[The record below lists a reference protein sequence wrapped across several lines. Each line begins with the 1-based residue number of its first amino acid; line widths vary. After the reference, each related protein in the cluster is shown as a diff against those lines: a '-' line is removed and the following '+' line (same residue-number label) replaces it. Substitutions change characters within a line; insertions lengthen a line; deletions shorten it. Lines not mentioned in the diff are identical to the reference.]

1 MIDRYAL
8 PELRDLFGERHRL
21 NLWLRIEL
29 LAVEALRDEG
39 VVPEA
44 DYQRIRAAAGE
55 VDVER
60 AREIERESQHDVIAF
75 LRSVTERLGPEGR
88 WLHYGL
94 TSSDVLDT
102 ASAVV
107 LRDAAQIVE
116 RELARLVEVVHRLAL
131 QYRDTP
137 MVGRSHGIH
146 AEPMTFGFKV
156 AGWYA
161 ELQRDATRLA
171 RARDGIAVGS
181 ISGAVGTHA
190 NVSGG
195 VEAHVLSGLGLA
207 ADPAPTQVVSRD
219 RHAELLTTL
228 AILGGTLE
236 RMAVEL
242 RHLQRTEV
250 GEAFE
255 PFGSGQQGSSAMPH
269 KRNPILAERV
279 TGLARLL
286 RADALVGL
294 ENMALWHERDISHS
308 SAERFVFERATGV
321 AAYATRT
328 MADILDG
335 LEVDADR
342 MRANLEQLGGMVYSE
357 ALLLAMVARGA
368 DRQAAYRLVQGAAK
382 RAWAGERSFHD
393 ALLDDPAVGEWLSA
407 DEIERAM
414 DLEHH
419 LGGHRGHLP
428 CARPR
433 RRRLTSPCGAGEPW
447 PRRSWA
453 SSRIGRTCGC
463 PAPSRGS
470 PPSVGSRWSSR
481 SFSRR
486 RRGSSPS
493 WARGS
498 TPPVSG
504 RSTSCCSA
512 RRPWR
517 SPSCCS
523 CWRRSATR
531 CCSQPANDDV
541 HGVATSSRCWCRT

>member
-1 MIDRYAL
+1 VIDRYAL
-8 PELRDLFGERHRL
+8 PELRELFGEQRKL
-21 NLWLRIEL
+21 DLWLRIEL
-29 LAVEALRDEG
+29 LVVEALRDEG
-39 VVPEA
+39 VVPDA
-44 DYQRIRAAAGE
+44 DWERIRAAAAE

-102 ASAVV
+102 ATAVV
-107 LRDAAQIVE
+107 LRDATAVVE
-116 RELARLVEVVHRLAL
+116 GELARLVEVARRLAI
-131 QYRDTP
+131 QHRGTP

-146 AEPMTFGFKV
+146 AEPITFGFKV

-161 ELQRDATRLA
+161 ELRRDVERLA
-171 RARDGIAVGS
+171 RAREGIAVGS

-190 NVSGG
+190 NVSAA
-195 VEAHVLSGLGLA
+195 VEAHVLDGLGLV

-219 RHAELLTTL
+219 RHAELLTAL

-236 RMAVEL
+236 RVAVEI

-279 TGLARLL
+279 TGMARLL

-308 SAERFVFERATGV
+308 SAERFVFERAIGV
-321 AAYATRT
+321 AAYATGT
-328 MADILDG
+328 LADILDG

-342 MRANLEQLGGMVYSE
+342 MRANLDQLGGMVYSE
-357 ALLLAMVARGA
+357 ALLLAMVAKGA

-382 RAWAGERSFHD
+382 QAWSGASTFHD
-393 ALLDDPAVGEWLSA
+393 ALLADQAVAEWLTT

-419 LGGHRGHLP
+419 L
-428 CARPR
+428 
-433 RRRLTSPCGAGEPW
+433 AG
-447 PRRSWA
+447 
-453 SSRIGRTCGC
+453 I
-463 PAPSRGS
+463 
-470 PPSVGSRWSSR
+470 
-481 SFSRR
+481 
-486 RRGSSPS
+486 
-493 WARGS
+493 
-498 TPPVSG
+498 
-504 RSTSCCSA
+504 
-512 RRPWR
+512 
-517 SPSCCS
+517 
-523 CWRRSATR
+523 
-531 CCSQPANDDV
+531 DV
-541 HGVATSSRCWCRT
+541 TFRALGLDAER

>member
-8 PELRDLFGERHRL
+8 PELRELFGEQRKL
-21 NLWLRIEL
+21 DLWLRIEL
-29 LAVEALRDEG
+29 LAVEALREEG

-44 DYQRIRAAAGE
+44 DWERIRAAAAE

-102 ASAVV
+102 ATAVV
-107 LRDAAQIVE
+107 LRDATAVVQG
-116 RELARLVEVVHRLAL
+116 ELARLVEVARRLAI
-131 QYRDTP
+131 QHRHTP

-146 AEPMTFGFKV
+146 AEPITFGFKV

-161 ELQRDATRLA
+161 ELARDARRLA
-171 RARDGIAVGS
+171 RAREGIAVGS

-190 NVSGG
+190 NVSAA
-195 VEAHVLSGLGLA
+195 VEAHVLDGLGLA

-219 RHAELLTTL
+219 RHAELLTAL

-236 RMAVEL
+236 RVAVEI

-250 GEAFE
+250 SEAFE

-279 TGLARLL
+279 TGMARLL

-308 SAERFVFERATGV
+308 SAERFVFERAIGV

-328 MADILDG
+328 LADILDG

-342 MRANLEQLGGMVYSE
+342 MRANLDQLGGMVYSE
-357 ALLLAMVARGA
+357 ALLLAMVAKGA

-382 RAWAGERSFHD
+382 QAWSGAATFRD
-393 ALLDDPAVGEWLSA
+393 ALLADLSVAEWLTT

-414 DLEHH
+414 NLEHH
-419 LGGHRGHLP
+419 L
-428 CARPR
+428 
-433 RRRLTSPCGAGEPW
+433 AG
-447 PRRSWA
+447 
-453 SSRIGRTCGC
+453 I
-463 PAPSRGS
+463 
-470 PPSVGSRWSSR
+470 
-481 SFSRR
+481 
-486 RRGSSPS
+486 
-493 WARGS
+493 
-498 TPPVSG
+498 
-504 RSTSCCSA
+504 
-512 RRPWR
+512 
-517 SPSCCS
+517 
-523 CWRRSATR
+523 
-531 CCSQPANDDV
+531 DV
-541 HGVATSSRCWCRT
+541 TFRALGLDAER